1 MLKLKSNEDIQS
13 AIYGLKSLNSNRLGK
28 YHRNYRRYNYTP
40 FATLTNIRSP
50 SVVGFYEDN
59 NEVESDTTPTPQ
71 VNVIKSCIDTLTSK
85 IAQSKVRPFFNTQ
98 NGTFKDIQ
106 IVKQAQAFFDLYYD
120 FQDVNRKVSE
130 CFRNACIFDTGV
142 IYIDPETKEIINALP
157 FQVFVRPAEKT
168 YGKITRVFYEQV
180 DYPTS
185 LLPSDI
191 KADENLDYVKYGV
204 YYDTFNHVVAWTVD
218 DKVVKQKTYKADV
231 IPFCFL
237 NYVAPIVG
245 NSSQSV
251 VDMLDSIQL
260 EINSLMQKVKDASQL
275 NPANTYFL
283 PQDSSIKAT
292 QINNRVGNLITYKTT
307 PNMTGSPVTV
317 ATPPF
322 IDAQYMATVEQLK
335 QTAYEMVGISQ
346 LSAMSTKPT
355 GLDSGVALSTMEN
368 IESDR
373 FEMQLNQVVRMYVN
387 IAKTCIEVFP
397 ADEDILP
404 ETSNR
409 ISVEWADIVAESKKM
424 VVQFSAA
431 DSLSKDPST
440 KLQQLQALAMAGII
454 PKTRIAQ
461 FMELP
466 DIQSGYSLSNN
477 AINAVL
483 KTITNCIEKNE
494 MEVDDF
500 LPFPMLKEEIINTLL
515 SLLSASS
522 EENDNLEDMKKLKKL
537 YENVE
542 IKEAEWQADNTT
554 EQLAN
559 AQDTAQ
565 AESEIPQTEN
575 VLTQEANMTQVDP
588 NEAPVP
594 SGDMAGADMDM
605 ETAQGQEL
613 QGSWNNA
620 Q

>member
-1 MLKLKSNEDIQS
+1 
-13 AIYGLKSLNSNRLGK
+13 
-28 YHRNYRRYNYTP
+28 
-40 FATLTNIRSP
+40 
-50 SVVGFYEDN
+50 
-59 NEVESDTTPTPQ
+59 
-71 VNVIKSCIDTLTSK
+71 
-85 IAQSKVRPFFNTQ
+85 
-98 NGTFKDIQ
+98 
-106 IVKQAQAFFDLYYD
+106 
-120 FQDVNRKVSE
+120 
-130 CFRNACIFDTGV
+130 
-142 IYIDPETKEIINALP
+142 
-157 FQVFVRPAEKT
+157 
-168 YGKITRVFYEQV
+168 
-180 DYPTS
+180 
-185 LLPSDI
+185 
-191 KADENLDYVKYGV
+191 
-204 YYDTFNHVVAWTVD
+204 
-218 DKVVKQKTYKADV
+218 
-231 IPFCFL
+231 
-237 NYVAPIVG
+237 
-245 NSSQSV
+245 
-251 VDMLDSIQL
+251 
-260 EINSLMQKVKDASQL
+260 MQKVKDASQL

-292 QINNRVGNLITYKTT
+292 QINNRVGNLITYKAT

-565 AESEIPQTEN
+565 AEGEIPQTEN

>member
-1 MLKLKSNEDIQS
+1 MRKIKTNEEIQN
-13 AIYGLKSLNSNRLGK
+13 AIYGLKSLNSGRLGK

-40 FATLTNIRSP
+40 FATLKNIKNP
-50 SVVGFYEDN
+50 SVVGYYEDN
-59 NEVESDTTPTPQ
+59 NEIENDTTPTPQ

-120 FQDVNRKVSE
+120 FQEVNKKVSE

-142 IYIDPETKEIINALP
+142 IYINPKTKEIVNALP

-168 YGKITRVFYEQV
+168 YGNVTRVYYERIE
-180 DYPTS
+180 YPTS
-185 LLPSDI
+185 LLPDFI
-191 KADENLDYVKYGV
+191 KVDDSIDYVTYGV
-204 YYDTFNHVVAWTVD
+204 YYDTFNHIMAYVID
-218 DKVVKQKTYKADV
+218 GNVVKQESYKSDV
-231 IPFCFL
+231 VPFCFL
-237 NYVAPIVG
+237 NYISPILG
-245 NSSQSV
+245 NTSQSV
-251 VDMLDSIQL
+251 VDMLDSIQQ
-260 EINSLMQKVKDASQL
+260 EINSLMQKIKDASQL

-283 PQDSSIKAT
+283 PMDSSIKAT
-292 QINNRVGNLITYKTT
+292 QINNRVGNLITYKAT

-322 IDAQYMATVEQLK
+322 IDGQYMQLVESLK

-373 FEMQLNQVVRMYVN
+373 FEMQLNQVIRLYVS
-387 IAKTCIEVFP
+387 IAKVCLAVFP
-397 ADEDILP
+397 EDEDILP
-404 ETSNR
+404 ESSNR
-409 ISVEWADIVAESKKM
+409 VSVKWADIVAESKKM

-440 KLQQLQALAMAGII
+440 KLQQLQALSMAGII

-483 KTITNCIEKNE
+483 KTINNCVENDVI
-494 MEVDDF
+494 EVDDF
-500 LPFPMLKEEIINTLL
+500 LPFPMLKEEIVNTLL

-522 EENDNLEDMKKLKKL
+522 PENDNKADMLKLKKL
-537 YENVE
+537 YEAVE
-542 IKEAEWQADNTT
+542 VKETEWQADNAT
-554 EQLAN
+554 EEMAQAQDIAN
-559 AQDTAQ
+559 AQN
-565 AESEIPQTEN
+565 EGEIPYSEN
-575 VLTQEANMTQVDP
+575 VLTQEANMTQI
-588 NEAPVP
+588 APE
-594 SGDMAGADMDM
+594 GDMAGGDLNV
-605 ETAQGQEL
+605 ETEQGSQL
-613 QGSWNNA
+613 NGSWNNN